1 MDSRPDF
8 APAWTGFLAVAAG
21 AALWWLANSLQPAW
35 WAAWLAPLPLLVYA
49 LRARAGS
56 AALATFAAF
65 AVGGGV
71 QWHYL
76 HEVIR
81 LPLRVTLT
89 AIFLPALLM
98 LLVVLP
104 FRALARRGRVL
115 AATFYAPAAATGL
128 AWLSAETSP
137 HGTFGHIA
145 YSQMDA
151 LPAIQIAALLGAWG
165 ISFAV
170 WLLPAAL
177 AVLIGADAPGPRRA
191 MSTALAVVLLA
202 GALGYGALRLHD
214 DGAAQSVRIGLVS
227 IGESKEAQADL
238 DKPEGERMLA
248 RYVAEIDRLAAAGA
262 QVVLAPESALLLRSH
277 AIPALQELS
286 TRRGVRILIGAEDH
300 SQAPLK
306 RNAALVFEPG
316 GATPVAYAKRHLIP
330 GYEDRYTPGEAASVM
345 LGGTPRIGVAIC
357 KDLDFT
363 ATGLAYAR
371 TDTQLLLVPAWD
383 FDDDAWLHGRMAVLR
398 GVEGG
403 FAMARVARDG
413 LLTLSDD
420 RGRVLAQ
427 ASSVGRGAPATLLG
441 ELPLRTTRTVYAR
454 LGDAFGWLCLL
465 GAAVIA
471 ASLLRRRRRRRR

>member
-8 APAWTGFLAVAAG
+8 APAWAGLIAVAAS
-21 AALWWLANSLQPAW
+21 AALWWLANDLQPAW

-49 LRARAGS
+49 LHAHARS
-56 AALATFAAF
+56 AALATFLAF

-76 HEVIR
+76 HDVVR
-81 LPLRVTLT
+81 LPLPVTLS
-89 AIFLPALLM
+89 AIFLPALLI

-104 FRALARRGRVL
+104 FRALARRGRML
-115 AATFYAPAAATGL
+115 AATFFAPAAATGL
-128 AWLSAETSP
+128 AWLSAAASP

-151 LPAIQIAALLGAWG
+151 LPVIQIAALLGAWG
-165 ISFAV
+165 IAFLV
-170 WLLPAAL
+170 WLLPSAL
-177 AVLIGADAPGPRRA
+177 AVLIGASAPARRRA
-191 MSTALAVVLLA
+191 ASTALAFALLA
-202 GALGYGALRLHD
+202 CALGYGALRLHD
-214 DGAAQSVRIGLVS
+214 DGPAQSVRIGLVS
-227 IGESKEAQADL
+227 IGASKDAQADL
-238 DKPEGERMLA
+238 DAPEGKYMLA
-248 RYVAEIDRLAAAGA
+248 RYVDEIDRLAAAGA
-262 QVVLAPESALLLRSH
+262 QVILAPESALLLRSH

-300 SQAPLK
+300 SQAPVK

-316 GATPVAYAKRHLIP
+316 RATPVAYAKRHLIP
-330 GYEDRYTPGEAASVM
+330 GYEDRYTPGDASLM
-345 LGGTPRIGVAIC
+345 LDGTPRTGVAIC

-371 TDTQLLLVPAWD
+371 SDTQLLLVPAWD
-383 FDDDAWLHGRMAVLR
+383 FDEDAWLHGRMAVLR

-403 FAMARVARDG
+403 FAMARVARNG

-427 ASSVGRGAPATLLG
+427 ASSVGGAEPATLLG
-441 ELPLRTTRTVYAR
+441 ELPLRSTRTFYAR
-454 LGDAFGWLCLL
+454 IGDAFGWLCLI
-465 GAAVIA
+465 AAVVLA
-471 ASLLRRRRRRRR
+471 ASLLRGRKRRRRP